1 MNTRSTWIN
10 GQTFNL
16 ADAEILE
23 LAAATHPERV
33 DDLERSLSV
42 MYDTDD
48 RLLDFDL
55 DAWREVTDD

>member
-23 LAAATHPERV
+23 LAAETHPKRV
-33 DDLERSLSV
+33 DDLERSL
-42 MYDTDD
+42 
-48 RLLDFDL
+48 
-55 DAWREVTDD
+55 